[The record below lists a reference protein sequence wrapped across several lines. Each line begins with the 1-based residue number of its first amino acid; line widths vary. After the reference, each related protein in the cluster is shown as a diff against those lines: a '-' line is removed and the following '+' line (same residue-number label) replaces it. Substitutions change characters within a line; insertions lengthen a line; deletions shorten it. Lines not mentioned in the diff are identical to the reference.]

1 MLLGYVVGFVDDGDL
16 VWGFTAAGF
25 KEVVGGVGAPT
36 AITTMMAE
44 RGLLVTQNDRSH
56 RFSKR
61 IDGRTQNVVAVKASA
76 LDGEEA

>member
-36 AITTMMAE
+36 AIATMMAE
-44 RGLLVTQNDRSH
+44 RGLLVTQNAIGPTDTRSGSTDA
-56 RFSKR
+56 R
-61 IDGRTQNVVAVKASA
+61 RTWSR
-76 LDGEEA
+76 